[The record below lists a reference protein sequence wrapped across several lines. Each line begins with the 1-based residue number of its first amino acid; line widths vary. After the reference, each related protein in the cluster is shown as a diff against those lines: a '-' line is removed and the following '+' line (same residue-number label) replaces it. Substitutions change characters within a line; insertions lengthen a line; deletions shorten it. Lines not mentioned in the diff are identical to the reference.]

1 VKLKDKVT
9 IITGAGKGIGRA
21 CTELFLSEGSRVVL
35 VSRTKS
41 DLTSFASSPLGRKG
55 RALCITAD
63 ISSEKS
69 VKSIVRKT
77 IKKFGTVDI
86 LINNAGF
93 GRFANLVDSK
103 TRDFDDMFNTNVRG
117 LYLMTRECLPYMIKQ
132 NSGTIINISSITGK
146 QGLATGS
153 IYCATKHAVMGLSRA
168 LLLEVRKYNIRVIA
182 ICPGSVD
189 TEFFRKESHMTPGA
203 SRKTILK
210 SKDIADACLFAAC
223 LPQSAMLSELEIRAT
238 NPRYK

>member
-1 VKLKDKVT
+1 MNKLIDKT
-9 IITGAGKGIGRA
+9 AIITGAGKGIGRTSA
-21 CTELFLSEGSRVVL
+21 ELFLSEGSKVAL

-41 DLTSFASSPLGRKG
+41 DLDEFSRIHRNQKQKFICLA
-55 RALCITAD
+55 AD
-63 ISSEKS
+63 ISNEKS

-77 IKKFGTVDI
+77 VKTFGTVDI
-86 LINNAGF
+86 LINNAGL

-117 LYLMTRECLPYMIKQ
+117 LYFMTRECLPQMIKQ
-132 NSGTIINISSITGK
+132 NSGTIINISSMAGK
-146 QGLATGS
+146 QGFATGA

-189 TEFFRKESHMTPGA
+189 TEFFRKESHTA
-203 SRKTILK
+203 LAWSHETVLK
-210 SKDIADACLFAAC
+210 PKDVAETCLLAAT
-223 LPQSAMLSELEIRAT
+223 LPQSAMLSELDIRPT
-238 NPRYK
+238 NPTY